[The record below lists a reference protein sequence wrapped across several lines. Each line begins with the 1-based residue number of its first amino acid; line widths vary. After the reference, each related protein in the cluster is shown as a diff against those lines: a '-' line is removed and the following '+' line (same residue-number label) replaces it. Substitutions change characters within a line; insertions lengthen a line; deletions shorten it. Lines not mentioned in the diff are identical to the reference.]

1 MKRNKKLQQKQKS
14 RTYIVDVCVDFRSKS
29 KRRAEDHGAPED
41 EEQRAGAEAA
51 PPLEVVEDEH
61 EYVGEDENDGRQV
74 EDHKGGGA
82 RRLPQVEQLDADERE
97 SGGKLKE

>member
-1 MKRNKKLQQKQKS
+1 MR
-14 RTYIVDVCVDFRSKS
+14 VDFRAKS

-74 EDHKGGGA
+74 EDHKGRGA

-97 SGGKLKE
+97 SDGKLKE